1 MKNREGKYPL
11 TTSTAYET
19 IGMSKGENDMS
30 NGRVKQHIPKELRYS
45 VLDFNNEF
53 PNDTACLE
61 YIAAERYPDG
71 VTLCKACKLDRK
83 HHRVGN
89 RTAYACDH
97 CGHHVYPL
105 KGTIFEK
112 SSTSLRLWFYAAYLM
127 GSTRCG
133 ISAKQIQRETGVTYK
148 TAWRMFNR
156 LRTLLSDDDMQLEGP
171 TVEIDETYVG
181 GKRKGKFGRPAVGDT
196 VKTPVVA
203 IVQRKGKVIAKTVKT
218 VTKKEIY
225 PLIRK
230 HVVPGSVI
238 YTDEFRVY
246 DGVSKIKVRGGQ
258 GGTIAYRHGTVRHAD
273 GEYVRG
279 DAHTNS
285 VEGFWMLVKTGIRG
299 VYHSVSPKHLQS
311 YLDEYSFRFNRRHM
325 GNQQFRSILERAL
338 LKAS

>member
-1 MKNREGKYPL
+1 MPAKYQ
-11 TTSTAYET
+11 
-19 IGMSKGENDMS
+19 
-30 NGRVKQHIPKELRYS
+30 KQSIPKHLRYT
-45 VLDFNNEF
+45 VKDFNNEF
-53 PNDTACLE
+53 PDDSSCLA
-61 YIAAERYPDG
+61 YIAENRWPEGIAP
-71 VTLCKACKLDRK
+71 CPACRANRK

-97 CGHHVYPL
+97 CGHHIYPL

-148 TAWRMFNR
+148 TAWRMFHQIR
-156 LRTLLSDDDMQLEGP
+156 SLLSDGDLQLEGP
-171 TVEIDETYVG
+171 TVEIDETYMG
-181 GKRKGKFGRPAVGDT
+181 GRRKGQRGRPMRGDKT
-196 VKTPVVA
+196 KTPVVA
-203 IVQRKGKVIAKTVKT
+203 IVQRQGKVIAKALPDATGSSILPMV
-218 VTKKEIY
+218 
-225 PLIRK
+225 RD

-238 YTDEFRVY
+238 FTDEYPVY
-246 DGVSKIKVRGGQ
+246 QGVRTMLQPDGSPMGF
-258 GGTIAYRHGTVRHAD
+258 RHGTVNHSA

-299 VYHSVSPKHLQS
+299 VYHSVSTKHLQQ
-311 YLDEYSFRFNRRHM
+311 YLDEYAFRYNRRHM

-338 LKAS
+338 LRAS